1 MYKDILKANDRN
13 TEKLEFLVVLYMHK
27 LSESEISYR
36 MALSGIDRK
45 LEFYE
50 LAATT
55 RSTRSRTYKGSTVII
70 NVMKYL
76 VFCHPINTG
85 N

>member
-13 TEKLEFLVVLYMHK
+13 TEKLEFLAVLYMNK

-76 VFCHPINTG
+76 VFCHPVNTG

>member
-1 MYKDILKANDRN
+1 MN
-13 TEKLEFLVVLYMHK
+13 K

-55 RSTRSRTYKGSTVII
+55 MSTRSRTYKGSTVII

-76 VFCHPINTG
+76 VFCHPVIQG
-85 N
+85 IE